1 MNVIS
6 EYSVHQS
13 HCNMLAGG
21 CMQALQV
28 TIKITGSAIIIPVWN
43 NTDAAGKGCQNTN
56 WITTGKIKLFL
67 QR

>member
-56 WITTGKIKLFL
+56 
-67 QR
+67 